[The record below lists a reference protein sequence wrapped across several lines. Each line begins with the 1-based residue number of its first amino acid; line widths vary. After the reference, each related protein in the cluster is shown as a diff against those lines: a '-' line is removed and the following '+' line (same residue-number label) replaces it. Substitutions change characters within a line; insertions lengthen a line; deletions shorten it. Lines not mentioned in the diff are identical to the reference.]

1 MKNIT
6 KCKTSIS
13 NRSSRIPYVF
23 RCLELE
29 LELEVELERGMLDS
43 SLLGDEGDWGDEG
56 AVGN

>member
-1 MKNIT
+1 
-6 KCKTSIS
+6 
-13 NRSSRIPYVF
+13 
-23 RCLELE
+23 LE